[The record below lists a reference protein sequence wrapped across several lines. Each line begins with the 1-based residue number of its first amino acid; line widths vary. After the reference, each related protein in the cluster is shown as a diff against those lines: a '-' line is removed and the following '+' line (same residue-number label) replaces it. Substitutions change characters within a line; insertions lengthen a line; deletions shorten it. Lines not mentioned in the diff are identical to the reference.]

1 MSEQKNQNSETE
13 AKNKKA
19 PSDFAKYSG
28 IGFQM
33 IAIMVIG
40 VLGGMKLDK
49 WITSIEFPVFT
60 VVLTLSSVIFATYYA
75 IKDFIKPP
83 K

>member
-1 MSEQKNQNSETE
+1 MQEKDQNSK

-19 PSDFAKYSG
+19 HSDFAKYSA

-33 IAIMVIG
+33 IAIVVIG

-49 WITSIEFPVFT
+49 WMSSVEFPVFT
-60 VVLTLSSVIFATYYA
+60 MALTIASVILATYYS
-75 IKDFIKPP
+75 IKDFIKPN
-83 K
+83 KK

>member
-1 MSEQKNQNSETE
+1 MSELKDQNSET
-13 AKNKKA
+13 KNKKA
-19 PSDFAKYSG
+19 PSELVKYSA

-33 IAIMVIG
+33 IAIIVVG

-60 VVLTLSSVIFATYYA
+60 MVLSISSVIYATYFA

-83 K
+83 KK

>member
-1 MSEQKNQNSETE
+1 MSEQNQNSE
-13 AKNKKA
+13 KNKKA
-19 PSDFAKYSG
+19 HSDFAKYSA

-33 IAIMVIG
+33 IAIIVIA

-49 WITSIEFPVFT
+49 WITGIEFPVFT
-60 VVLTLSSVIFATYYA
+60 VVLTIASVIFATYYA
-75 IKDFIKPP
+75 IKDFLKPQ

>member
-1 MSEQKNQNSETE
+1 MSELKDQNSEK
-13 AKNKKA
+13 KNKKA
-19 PSDFAKYSG
+19 PSELVKYSA

-33 IAIMVIG
+33 IAIIVVGI
-40 VLGGMKLDK
+40 LGGMKLDK

-60 VVLTLSSVIFATYYA
+60 IVLSISGVIYATYFA

-83 K
+83 KK

>member
-1 MSEQKNQNSETE
+1 MSEQKNQNSE

-19 PSDFAKYSG
+19 PNDFLKYSS

-33 IAIMVIG
+33 IVIMVIG

-49 WITSIEFPVFT
+49 LTEGIEFPVFT
-60 VVLTLSSVIFATYYA
+60 LGLTIASVILAIYYA

>member
-1 MSEQKNQNSETE
+1 MSEQKNQNSET
-13 AKNKKA
+13 KNKKA
-19 PSDFAKYSG
+19 HSDFAKYSA

-49 WITSIEFPVFT
+49 WITGIEFPVFT
-60 VVLTLSSVIFATYYA
+60 VVLTLASVIFATYYA
-75 IKDFIKPP
+75 IKDFINP
-83 K
+83 KK

>member
-1 MSEQKNQNSETE
+1 MSEQKDQNSET
-13 AKNKKA
+13 KNKKA
-19 PSDFAKYSG
+19 PSELVKYSA

-33 IAIMVIG
+33 IAIIVVGI
-40 VLGGMKLDK
+40 LGGMKLDK

-60 VVLTLSSVIFATYYA
+60 MVLSISGVIYATYFA
-75 IKDFIKPP
+75 IKDFIKPQ

>member
-1 MSEQKNQNSETE
+1 MSEQNNQNSET
-13 AKNKKA
+13 KNKKA
-19 PSDFAKYSG
+19 PSELVKYSAL
-28 IGFQM
+28 GFQM
-33 IAIMVIG
+33 IAIIVVG

-60 VVLTLSSVIFATYYA
+60 MVLSMSSVIYATYFA

-83 K
+83 KK

>member
-1 MSEQKNQNSETE
+1 MSEKKNQNSET
-13 AKNKKA
+13 KNKKA
-19 PSDFAKYSG
+19 PSDFAKYSA

-49 WITSIEFPVFT
+49 WITGIEFPVFT

-75 IKDFIKPP
+75 IKDFIKPQ

>member
-1 MSEQKNQNSETE
+1 MVEKKNQNSET
-13 AKNKKA
+13 KNKKA
-19 PSDFAKYSG
+19 HSDFAKYSA

-40 VLGGMKLDK
+40 VLGGMKLDQ
-49 WITSIEFPVFT
+49 WITGIEFPVFT
-60 VVLTLSSVIFATYYA
+60 IVLTISSVIFATYYA
-75 IKDFIKPP
+75 IKDFLKPQ

>member
-1 MSEQKNQNSETE
+1 MEEQKNLNSEK
-13 AKNKKA
+13 KNKKA
-19 PSDFAKYSG
+19 HKEFAKYSA

-33 IAIMVIG
+33 IAIIVIG
-40 VLGGMKLDK
+40 ILGGMKLDK
-49 WITSIEFPVFT
+49 WITGIEFPVFT
-60 VVLTLSSVIFATYYA
+60 MVLSILGVVFATYYA